1 MASAQHR
8 QGRLPASRARYHT
21 VASSAHHRSRDAG
34 ERTDTLHEAAE
45 AMMVLSALHANRVT
59 VTLDDLHSLQR
70 LKRPDIRTTK
80 GPPPQALGAVVRAKQ
95 LEERTSR
102 GPGDVCCAVRKRRVR
117 ISVNEVMKSI
127 RPLNIVYASYL
138 AGLKIGWCPMST
150 AVSEV

>member
-1 MASAQHR
+1 VR
-8 QGRLPASRARYHT
+8 DII
-21 VASSAHHRSRDAG
+21 RSQVLDITDLEMQANA
-34 ERTDTLHEAAE
+34 TDTLHEAAE

-102 GPGDVCCAVRKRRVR
+102 GPGDSWTRRCVLCR
-117 ISVNEVMKSI
+117 TKKTSSYI
-127 RPLNIVYASYL
+127 RQ
-138 AGLKIGWCPMST
+138 
-150 AVSEV
+150 